1 MQMTTKTARAS
12 IGLAALLAA
21 LGMLG
26 PFSIDTFFP
35 AFKDV
40 ELDLRASV
48 VQMQLTISLYL
59 LGFAGMS
66 LLYGPMSDAWGRR
79 PVILW
84 SLAMFVLAS
93 IGATLAPTIEMLLL
107 FRFLQ
112 GLSAGAGTIV
122 GRAIVR
128 DCFEGPEAQRLMS
141 QITLIFALAPAL
153 APILGGLI
161 HAVAH
166 WRAIFV
172 AITLFGAA
180 LLLLTWRQLKETH
193 PIELRSEFAPAP
205 LFRTSRDIFFDLRY
219 GLLCTAAAF
228 NFSALF
234 LYIASAPALVLD
246 LMQLKTTQFA
256 YFFIPAIAGII
267 IGSQISGRVAGK
279 FSTRRTIT
287 TAYVVMLAACAM
299 NVIYNLLSPTVQ
311 WPWAVLP
318 ITLFAVGSSLA
329 FPTLTL
335 KMLDL
340 FPLTRGAAS
349 SVQAFASLALNA
361 LVAGLLSPWV
371 SHSGLYLALSATGLM
386 LIGMTASLI
395 YAARFGLRGRDG

>member
-1 MQMTTKTARAS
+1 
-12 IGLAALLAA
+12 
-21 LGMLG
+21 
-26 PFSIDTFFP
+26 
-35 AFKDV
+35 
-40 ELDLRASV
+40 
-48 VQMQLTISLYL
+48 
-59 LGFAGMS
+59 
-66 LLYGPMSDAWGRR
+66 
-79 PVILW
+79 
-84 SLAMFVLAS
+84 MFVLAS

-193 PIELRSEFAPAP
+193 PIELRTEFAPAP

-287 TAYVVMLAACAM
+287 TAYVVMLSACAM

-340 FPLTRGAAS
+340 FPLNRGAAS

-395 YAARFGLRGRDG
+395 YAARFGHRGRDG